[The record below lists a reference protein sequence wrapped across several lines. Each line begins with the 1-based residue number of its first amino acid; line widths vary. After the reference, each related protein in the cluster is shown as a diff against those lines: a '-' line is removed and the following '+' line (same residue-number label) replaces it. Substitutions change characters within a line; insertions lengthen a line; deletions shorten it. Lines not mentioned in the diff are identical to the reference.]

1 MKANF
6 VVMAIGVLLSAA
18 AAHGAEGDDRFTGGS
33 YDGWGRAVMPIARVL
48 DGSQQVALWSAS
60 AQVFEWYA
68 ADTVL
73 LPLTV
78 GAWGQPQSA
87 VANGCTLRVSV
98 PAAWQGRFDS
108 GAAVTLGG
116 SAAGKVGGASYS
128 GDGRTLLIPVTAD
141 FADGDTVTVTGLI
154 LADLPLCR
162 AGTQRLE
169 LEFTGDSAA
178 DVYDENALKVNPVFW
193 CGGPY
198 DGWSRATSEALSFWT
213 PKGTLLKVY

>member
-1 MKANF
+1 MKVKFAS
-6 VVMAIGVLLSAA
+6 MAIGVFLSAA
-18 AAHGAEGDDRFTGGS
+18 AARGAEGDDRFTGGS
-33 YDGWGRAVMPIARVL
+33 YDGWGQAVLPIARVL
-48 DGSQQVALWSAS
+48 DGSRQVVLWSES
-60 AQVFEWYA
+60 SQVFDWFA

-73 LPLTV
+73 LPVTV

-87 VANGCTLRVSV
+87 VANGGTLRVSV

-108 GAAVTLGG
+108 GEAVTLGG
-116 SAAGKVGGASYS
+116 SAAGKVGAANYS

-169 LEFTGDSAA
+169 LEFTGDSAVDA
-178 DVYDENALKVNPVFW
+178 YDEKALQVNPVFW

-198 DGWSRATSEALSFWT
+198 DGWSRATSEALPFWT
-213 PKGTLLKVY
+213 PKGTLLRVY